1 VNKTNQKVIPVK
13 KMRHVLNTYG
23 FYVESYLTQIQ
34 RSSESIL
41 QCAKLVFNA
50 SKELSP
56 PEFKKFCDAIAAT
69 PKFITQMKEIHENKE
84 LTPSYTL
91 MYELSILSDEELKTL
106 VKNFYKKSQE
116 SSNATSEKV
125 KFLMRLRDLDN

>member
-1 VNKTNQKVIPVK
+1 VNKTNQKVIPGI
-13 KMRHVLNTYG
+13 KMRHVLNTYD
-23 FYVESYLTQIQ
+23 FYKSYLTQIQ

-56 PEFKKFCDAIAAT
+56 PEFKKFCDAICAT
-69 PKFITQMKEIHENKE
+69 PTFITRMKEIHENKE
-84 LTPSYTL
+84 LTPSYTV

-106 VKNFYKKSQE
+106 LKKSQE

-125 KFLMRLRDLDN
+125 KFLMRLR